1 MYKIMIER
9 NITIVYNEDNKEVFN
24 AEGVAGILVN
34 DENII
39 DVVSKMDINRYY
51 INLNGTIMELN
62 KEATIYAYNKILS
75 MKNEKEEPIVKN
87 RRKKN

>member
-1 MYKIMIER
+1 MYKIMIEY
-9 NITIVYNEDNKEVFN
+9 NITIVYNEDNKEEFN
-24 AEGVAGILVN
+24 ANGVAGILVN
-34 DENII
+34 DEDII
-39 DVVSKMDINRYY
+39 DTISKIDISRYY

-75 MKNEKEEPIVKN
+75 EKKEQQLVKG